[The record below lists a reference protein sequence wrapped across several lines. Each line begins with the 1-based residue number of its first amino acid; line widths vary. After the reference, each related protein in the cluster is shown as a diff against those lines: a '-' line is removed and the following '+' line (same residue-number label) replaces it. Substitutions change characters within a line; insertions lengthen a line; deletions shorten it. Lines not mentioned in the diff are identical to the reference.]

1 MNKVRRKRS
10 FRVAVDRR
18 GSQEAFER
26 DIAQGKLRTMEEMMR
41 RTLEG
46 GEELVPGTLQTF
58 IGGKSMEEFIENR
71 VYIETEYEV
80 FLDPLD
86 AIEEDLERL
95 RGARRLAGSDREAFL
110 ELSCR
115 LSRTL
120 FTRDRLRVGEE
131 VDISVRS

>member
-26 DIAQGKLRTMEEMMR
+26 DIAEGKLRMMEELMK
-41 RTLEG
+41 RTLGE
-46 GEELVPGTLQTF
+46 GEELVPGTVQFF
-58 IGGKSMEEFIENR
+58 IGGKSMEEFVENR
-71 VYIETEYEV
+71 VYLETEYEA
-80 FLDPLD
+80 FLEPLD
-86 AIEEDLERL
+86 AIEEDLARL
-95 RGARRLAGSDREAFL
+95 RGARSLAGSDRGAFL

-120 FTRDRLRVGEE
+120 FTRDRLRAGEE
-131 VDISVRS
+131 VDVNVR